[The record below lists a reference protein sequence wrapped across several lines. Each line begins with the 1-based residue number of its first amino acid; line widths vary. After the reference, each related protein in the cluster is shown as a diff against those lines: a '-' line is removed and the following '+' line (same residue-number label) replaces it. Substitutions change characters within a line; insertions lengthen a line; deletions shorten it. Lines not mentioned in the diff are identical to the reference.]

1 MCNPHESTR
10 LISEP
15 QCTAVPDDK
24 RRALEWALDSVDVGL
39 VFVDAA
45 GHPVFANA
53 IARRIADER
62 DGLRISSFGLSTSDP
77 ASSRRFLDLVCQL
90 AFLRAPGPFRIQVER
105 LARDRPLLLTLVRI
119 PSAELLDA
127 IAMKAVV
134 AVFIRDLGEDPRV
147 DRGALALAF
156 DLTRREAEIA
166 ALLGQGVGLQSIAV
180 RLKIGLGT
188 VRSHLKHVF
197 HKTGTRSQMTLAML
211 ARQFADQADL
221 CLSRARRSAD

>member
-1 MCNPHESTR
+1 MCNPNESMPFNT
-10 LISEP
+10 EP
-15 QCTAVPDDK
+15 QWTAPPDEK

-39 VFVDAA
+39 LFVDAA

-62 DGLRISSFGLSTSDP
+62 DGLKISSFGLSTSDP
-77 ASSRRFLDLVCQL
+77 VSSRRFLDLVCQL
-90 AFLRAPGPFRIQVER
+90 AFLRAPGPFRMQVER
-105 LARDRPLLLTLVRI
+105 ISRDRPLLLTLVRI

-147 DRGALALAF
+147 DRGALACAF
-156 DLTRREAEIA
+156 DLTGREAEIA
-166 ALLGQGVGLQSIAV
+166 ALLGQGIGLQSIAKT
-180 RLKIGLGT
+180 LKIGLGT

-197 HKTGTRSQMTLAML
+197 HKTGTRSQMSLAML
-211 ARQFADQADL
+211 ARQFADRADAFR
-221 CLSRARRSAD
+221 SEDRRSAG

>member
-1 MCNPHESTR
+1 MCNLDESMR
-10 LISEP
+10 FDAEP
-15 QCTAVPDDK
+15 QWAAVPDDK
-24 RRALEWALDSVDVGL
+24 RHALEWALDSVEVGL

-45 GHPVFANA
+45 GQPVFANA

-77 ASSRRFLDLVCQL
+77 MSSRRFLDLVCQL
-90 AFLRAPGPFRIQVER
+90 AFLRAPGPFRMQVER
-105 LARDRPLLLTLVRI
+105 LSRDRPLLLTLVRI

-134 AVFIRDLGEDPRV
+134 AVFIRDLGEDPCV
-147 DRGALALAF
+147 DRGALASAF

-166 ALLGQGVGLQSIAV
+166 ALLGQGVGLQSIAAK
-180 RLKIGLGT
+180 LKIGLGT

-197 HKTGTRSQMTLAML
+197 HKTGARSQMTLAML
-211 ARQFADQADL
+211 ARQFADPSPSGDCQ
-221 CLSRARRSAD
+221 SAG